1 MAEKLQKMTIFSA
14 GEVVDKVCTI
24 RGPWNPLLGLQHLAV
39 RAGKELISYT

>member
-1 MAEKLQKMTIFSA
+1 MAEKMQMTIFSA